1 MLPVVRVDVSFS
13 NLKLEVTYSNIYDR
27 VGWCLVEVHR
37 MKNKHLILSDR
48 IMIEQSLNI
57 RCSFRFSN
65 KQSCRKKLCWSCAT
79 TSCTTVCEDFEKS
92 TCTQLSKPPY
102 VCNGCETRRKCT
114 LEKRLY
120 SASYAQKE
128 YESICSESRQG
139 IQLSEEALI
148 IDSIISPLLTKG
160 QSLHHICINH
170 LDEIMCDERTLYN
183 YVNHGIFSALK
194 LIKNAVLVVLT
205 MTSLSSVK
213 NIHIYQLY
221 KWILW
226 KAQKAERYC

>member
-1 MLPVVRVDVSFS
+1 
-13 NLKLEVTYSNIYDR
+13 
-27 VGWCLVEVHR
+27 VEVHR

-57 RCSFRFSN
+57 RCSFRFIAEQLSKDPTTISKEVRNHILYKPTGAYGKPFNDCLNRYDYTLSGLCN

-160 QSLHHICINH
+160 QSLHHI
-170 LDEIMCDERTLYN
+170 Y
-183 YVNHGIFSALK
+183 
-194 LIKNAVLVVLT
+194 
-205 MTSLSSVK
+205 
-213 NIHIYQLY
+213 
-221 KWILW
+221 
-226 KAQKAERYC
+226 